1 MLRSTTRWPFP
12 PPGNS
17 SHSSLRTLPSSSKHL
32 AEPAPNLPSVSGH
45 IFLGFGEGSML
56 GLLFSPG
63 RLPSLIFELFHI
75 YIVLLPRAY
84 PPSSWVHHSSHL
96 AASHDRVFAFFLLPA
111 WPFCSLRALCLTCSK
126 FCNAFWASGM
136 HFRFLSCLLVSYIFK
151 ILSASKHILQL
162 LEDVFVCTQDL

>member
-1 MLRSTTRWPFP
+1 MDPAWALCQEQQPSIQQVQRWLFQGVAFPIFLPLPIMPSVDATPEPTSTLSMLRSTTRWPFP

-84 PPSSWVHHSSHL
+84 PPSS
-96 AASHDRVFAFFLLPA
+96 
-111 WPFCSLRALCLTCSK
+111 
-126 FCNAFWASGM
+126 
-136 HFRFLSCLLVSYIFK
+136 
-151 ILSASKHILQL
+151 
-162 LEDVFVCTQDL
+162 